1 MIQLNRAELR
11 DKIYACWL
19 GKNIGGTLGTPFE
32 GKQQCQDI
40 SGFNSPPGNPLPN
53 DDLDL
58 QLVWLKALMEN
69 GPQKLNE
76 HILGEYWLEYIS
88 PYWNEYGVGKGN
100 MARGLVPPLSGEYNN
115 SMWKNSNGAWIRT
128 EVWACLNPCLI
139 DETMRFGYMDAC
151 VDHGLSEG
159 TYATIF
165 VAALE
170 SAAFIVSDIKRLIEI
185 GLSNI
190 PEDCRTHRFIQMAVD
205 AYETGKTWKEARE
218 EVTQASLA
226 DPELGW
232 FQAPANVAYAIIGLL
247 YGEGDFKKTL
257 ILAVNC
263 GDDTDCTAAT
273 AGAVLG
279 IMHGTKIIPEDWQ
292 EYIGDN
298 IVTVAINRGEMPTVP
313 KSCTELTDTIL
324 SMHPVMLTGKAVRSV
339 ETATE
344 FSREDTEKFYATA
357 FKAELAKRAPYSF
370 VMSFPLTTVQVAYD
384 RAPEIQPG
392 GEIGITV
399 TVKNNFRSPK
409 HLNLRFILPEGWSVS
424 GGTKNMVIVDRY
436 QKREGTSASFILTAG
451 ETVQAKNR
459 VILEISCEGHPDVAL
474 IPMTFLG

>member
-32 GKQQCQDI
+32 GRQQCQDI
-40 SGFNSPPGNPLPN
+40 SGFHSPPGNPLPN

-69 GPQKLNE
+69 GPQQLNE
-76 HILGEYWLEYIS
+76 RILGEYWLEYIS
-88 PYWNEYGVGKGN
+88 PYWNEYGVCKGN
-100 MARGLVPPLSGEYNN
+100 MARGLVPPISGEYQNDA
-115 SMWKNSNGAWIRT
+115 WKNSNGAWIRT
-128 EVWACLNPCLI
+128 EIWACLNPCLI

-170 SAAFIVSDIKRLIEI
+170 SAAFVISDIKRLIEI

-190 PEDCRTHRFIQMAVD
+190 PEDCRTWRFIQMAAA
-205 AYETGKTWKEARE
+205 AYESGKTWKEARE
-218 EVTQASLA
+218 EITQASLA

-232 FQAPANVAYAIIGLL
+232 FQAPANVAYAVIGLL

-257 ILAVNC
+257 ITAVNC

-279 IMHGTKIIPEDWQ
+279 IMHGTKIIPTDWQ

-313 KSCTELTDTIL
+313 KSCTELTDIIL
-324 SMHPVMLTGKAVRSV
+324 SLHPVMLSGKPVRIV

-344 FSREDTEKFYATA
+344 FKNTEKFYATA
-357 FKAELAKRAPYSF
+357 FKAELAKRTPYSF
-370 VMSFPLTTVQVAYD
+370 VMSFPLTTVQIAYD
-384 RAPEIQPG
+384 RAPDLRPG
-392 GEIGITV
+392 GEIGVTV

-409 HLNLRFILPEGWSVS
+409 HLNLNFILPEGWQVS
-424 GGTKNMVIVDRY
+424 GESKNMVIKDRY
-436 QKREGTSASFILTAG
+436 QQRDGACASFTITAG
-451 ETVQAKNR
+451 ENVQAKNR
-459 VILEISCEGHPDVAL
+459 AILEITCEGHADTAL
-474 IPMTFLG
+474 VPMVFLG